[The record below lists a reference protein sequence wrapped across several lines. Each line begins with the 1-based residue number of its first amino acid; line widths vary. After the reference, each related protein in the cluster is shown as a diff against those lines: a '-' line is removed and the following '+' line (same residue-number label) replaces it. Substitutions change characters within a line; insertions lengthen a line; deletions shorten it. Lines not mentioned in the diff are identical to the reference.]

1 MKKDERAKG
10 EKKMLDE
17 YDFTKG
23 ERGKYSER
31 YAERTNLVRL
41 APDLSRDFPSSES
54 VDKALR
60 EYKKIVKK
68 SARKDAS

>member
-1 MKKDERAKG
+1 MNKNQRPEDDDG
-10 EKKMLDE
+10 MLDE

-23 ERGKYSER
+23 ERGKYAER

-41 APDLSRDFPSSES
+41 APDLSKDFPNSES

-60 EYKKIVKK
+60 EYLKIVKE
-68 SARKDAS
+68 SARKAAS

>member
-1 MKKDERAKG
+1 MKKDERGKG
-10 EKKMLDE
+10 ETEMLDE

-23 ERGKYSER
+23 ERGKYSEC

-41 APDLSRDFPSSES
+41 APDLSRDFPSSGS

-60 EYKKIVKK
+60 EYMRIVKK
-68 SARKDAS
+68 SARKAAS